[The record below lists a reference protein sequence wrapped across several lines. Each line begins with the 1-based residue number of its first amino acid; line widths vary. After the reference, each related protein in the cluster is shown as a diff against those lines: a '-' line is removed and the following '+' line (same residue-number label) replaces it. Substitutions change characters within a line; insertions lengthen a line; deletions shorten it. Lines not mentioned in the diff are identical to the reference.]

1 MASRRASG
9 PAQETEASQQALQV
23 SARSTKSGKVTS
35 SSSLAK
41 EKEATAD
48 GKKEAQGVV
57 TRARKRRMVET
68 SGTRIIQKEVRRY
81 ALSASSL

>member
-23 SARSTKSGKVTS
+23 SARSTKSGKV
-35 SSSLAK
+35 LGQ
-41 EKEATAD
+41 EKEATVD
-48 GKKEAQGVV
+48 IKEEAQGVV